1 MKDSASRLG
10 TYTDGCRIRFLT
22 NLSLRVFIFIAFPL
36 GYNIL
41 KSRHAMRA
49 RFHVFLRSH
58 PEGGCQNSGMI
69 VAPFASC
76 LSSGNREPLFG
87 CASPPSFL
95 PACARAADAVV
106 RDGDLGS
113 RNPVHRGHGAR
124 HSIDACVPPGSTT
137 NEGTLRRPR
146 RVRGAREALKK
157 PRIGIRGPAGRRPT
171 PPRDDLARHFRE
183 RSISRSAVFTDVKA
197 RLNFAGR
204 EQALVSPRICKVGKG
219 CSGASLEAVCLKVLC
234 KFAGWGSVQRCSFR
248 GQGVF

>member
-106 RDGDLGS
+106 RYGDLGS
-113 RNPVHRGHGAR
+113 RNPVHREHGAR
-124 HSIDACVPPGSTT
+124 HCIDACVPPGSTT
-137 NEGTLRRPR
+137 NEARFNGPGGYEEHVQVLNQAE
-146 RVRGAREALKK
+146 VR
-157 PRIGIRGPAGRRPT
+157 IRGPEGRWPT
-171 PPRDDLARHFRE
+171 LPRDDLAHHFRE
-183 RSISRSAVFTDVKA
+183 RSFLTAPSSQMSRLLLILRAGSKHSSLRESVK
-197 RLNFAGR
+197 LGMV
-204 EQALVSPRICKVGKG
+204 ALER
-219 CSGASLEAVCLKVLC
+219 
-234 KFAGWGSVQRCSFR
+234 R
-248 GQGVF
+248 

>member
-1 MKDSASRLG
+1 MQPGAHSFTEKKKNLKCVFRPAKNCATHS
-10 TYTDGCRIRFLT
+10 DGCRIRFLT

-69 VAPFASC
+69 VAPFSSC
-76 LSSGNREPLFG
+76 LSSGKREPVYE
-87 CASPPSFL
+87 CAWRPSFL

-106 RDGDLGS
+106 RDEDLGS
-113 RNPVHRGHGAR
+113 RNPVHREHGAR
-124 HSIDACVPPGSTT
+124 HCIDACVPPGSTT
-137 NEGTLRRPR
+137 NERTFRRPR
-146 RVRGAREALKK
+146 RVQGAREALKK

-183 RSISRSAVFTDVKA
+183 RSILTAPSSQMSRLLLIL
-197 RLNFAGR
+197 RAGR
-204 EQALVSPRICKVGKG
+204 RHSSLRESVKLGKVALKR
-219 CSGASLEAVCLKVLC
+219 
-234 KFAGWGSVQRCSFR
+234 R
-248 GQGVF
+248 